1 MAEKKIE
8 LKDWIPLINGMN
20 CILAMAS
27 VEKKIMD
34 LDISKNQ
41 KALRDLV
48 RFDTKKKIYPK

>member
-1 MAEKKIE
+1 
-8 LKDWIPLINGMN
+8 MN

-34 LDISKNQ
+34 LDISKDE